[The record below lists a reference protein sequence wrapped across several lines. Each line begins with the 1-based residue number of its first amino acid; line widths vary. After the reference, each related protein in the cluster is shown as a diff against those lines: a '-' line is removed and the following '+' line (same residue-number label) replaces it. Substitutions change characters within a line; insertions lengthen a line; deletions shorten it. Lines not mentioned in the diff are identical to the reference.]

1 MLGIRIPT
9 NKPETIIK
17 SEGVKSEKKLI
28 RANEKNTEMFK
39 KGSRE
44 RRFVKRRTE
53 GKERSV
59 CRGETS
65 LVMSFCAH
73 GARRMMAISGWQK
86 VK

>member
-1 MLGIRIPT
+1 MLGIRIHT
-9 NKPETIIK
+9 KKPETIIK

-28 RANEKNTEMFK
+28 RAKEKKREMFK

-53 GKERSV
+53 GKERS
-59 CRGETS
+59 
-65 LVMSFCAH
+65 LVMSFCPH
-73 GARRMMAISGWQK
+73 GARRMMVISGWQK